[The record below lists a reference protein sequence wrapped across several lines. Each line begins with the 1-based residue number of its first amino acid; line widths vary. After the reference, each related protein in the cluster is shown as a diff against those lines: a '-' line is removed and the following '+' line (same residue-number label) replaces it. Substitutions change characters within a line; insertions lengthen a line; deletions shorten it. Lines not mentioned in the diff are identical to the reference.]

1 MRVFTVSGHVLVD
14 LAEREDFRGRPTRAL
29 KEWPGV
35 ENLGKT
41 CGKLGQQVE
50 NLGKTLAEKG
60 KNVEV
65 F

>member
-1 MRVFTVSGHVLVD
+1 V
-14 LAEREDFRGRPTRAL
+14 AWRGKR
-29 KEWPGV
+29 G